1 MLMKTTLLTLIAI
14 IWTLTAICQETKL
27 VTKKFNDSKQ
37 ISESYSVLKSDG
49 KTKHGV
55 YVSYFRAKGNVDKQ
69 IKKGTFKTED
79 FIRQKCTYKNGKKD
93 GEWLEYSQPGELKI
107 KGNYDND
114 KKVGIW
120 LTAME
125 RGEVFERFD
134 YDSKKKLSPIIIVYP
149 SYPESAVVAE
159 LQGIVIV
166 SFQTHKDCSISNIT
180 ITKSL
185 SSDCDKAAI
194 DAIKKYGE
202 LHNKYGVDCEEK
214 RETKEYNFKFD

>member
-1 MLMKTTLLTLIAI
+1 MKRHLLTLFTL

-49 KTKHGV
+49 KTKHGE

-69 IKKGTFKTED
+69 IKKGTFKTVD

-93 GEWLEYSQPGELKI
+93 GEWLEFSQPGQLKI
-107 KGNYDND
+107 KGNYDSD

-120 LTAME
+120 LTAIE

-134 YDSKKKLSPIIIVYP
+134 FDNKKKLSPIIIVYP
-149 SYPESAVVAE
+149 YYPESAVAAE
-159 LQGIVIV
+159 LQGTVIV
-166 SFQTHKDCSISNIT
+166 SFQTHEDCTISNIT

-185 SSDCDKAAI
+185 SSDCDREAI
-194 DAIKKYGE
+194 EAIKKYGE
-202 LHNKYGVDCEEK
+202 LYKKYGVDCEEK
-214 RETKEYNFKFD
+214 TESKEIVFKLD